1 MKFLIIGLGSMGKR
15 RIRNLKYLNENEIIG
30 FDTRDDR
37 CKEIEDMFGI
47 KTFKDLEKAIQE
59 NPDVMI
65 ISTPP
70 DLHMRYA
77 KIAIEQDM
85 HFFTEA
91 SVTEYEMS
99 EVIQMLKRYNKVG
112 LPSCT
117 WRYHPV
123 TLQVQNLINSK
134 KIGNPL
140 VFFHH
145 CGQYLPDWHPWEDY
159 RKYYVSKKETSAT
172 KEMISFELV
181 WLVHLFGYPV
191 SVTAIKSKV
200 SDLEIEIDD
209 VFMVLLEFQ
218 NGVRGNLLV
227 DVISRF
233 PYRQIKILGQEGV
246 IIADWLEKETKYFT
260 KQSSWIKEKVM
271 DQPNQEGYI
280 HSDQPYIEEMKSLIK
295 LINNQIDYPY
305 TFEEDK
311 KVLRILHA
319 VEKSSDSGTR
329 QIIE

>member
-1 MKFLIIGLGSMGKR
+1 
-15 RIRNLKYLNENEIIG
+15 
-30 FDTRDDR
+30 
-37 CKEIEDMFGI
+37 MFGI
-47 KTFKDLEKAIQE
+47 KTFRDLEKAIQDK
-59 NPDVMI
+59 PDVMI

-77 KIAIEQDM
+77 KIAIEYDM

-91 SVTEYEMS
+91 SVTEYEMN
-99 EVIQMLKRYNKVG
+99 EVIQKLKRYNKVG

-123 TLQVQNLINSK
+123 TLQVQNLINSR

-246 IIADWLEKETKYFT
+246 IVADWLEKETIY
-260 KQSSWIKEKVM
+260 
-271 DQPNQEGYI
+271 
-280 HSDQPYIEEMKSLIK
+280 
-295 LINNQIDYPY
+295 
-305 TFEEDK
+305 
-311 KVLRILHA
+311 
-319 VEKSSDSGTR
+319 
-329 QIIE
+329 